1 MSAKI
6 MLKLKS
12 INIVYFLTS
21 ALLLMVVFGYFF
33 FEERKPVDCATTVYF
48 DIVNNNVPYSFT
60 GSVYLRFHQ
69 AADFDVNITEY
80 GTINFNDMK
89 YIIDRNTKMIV
100 SNLSHSKYFEL
111 EDTIVNKTKND
122 NIPDEVYDILIRA
135 CGDNAC
141 LFADELWNAFLAAM
155 PQSDSTSVPHGQ
167 K

>member
-1 MSAKI
+1 

-122 NIPDEVYDILIRA
+122 NIPDEIYDILLSNRKFFFTSITEIA
-135 CGDNAC
+135 DNILMIHSLTKTHLVC
-141 LFADELWNAFLAAM
+141 VKTN
-155 PQSDSTSVPHGQ
+155 
-167 K
+167 

>member
-1 MSAKI
+1 

-12 INIVYFLTS
+12 INIVYLLTS
-21 ALLLMVVFGYFF
+21 ALLLTVVFGYFF

-48 DIVNNNVPYSFT
+48 DIINSNVPYSFT

-80 GTINFNDMK
+80 GTINFNDK
-89 YIIDRNTKMIV
+89 NFIIDRNTKMIV

-122 NIPDEVYDILIRA
+122 NIPDEVYDILLSNRKFFFTSITEIA
-135 CGDNAC
+135 DNILMIHSLTKTHLVC
-141 LFADELWNAFLAAM
+141 VKTN
-155 PQSDSTSVPHGQ
+155 
-167 K
+167 